1 MSEFAKAVT
10 AGEFELEVI
19 EKSKTVPVLIDFWAE
34 WCAPC
39 KQLMPMLHQ
48 IVESLNGS
56 VHLATIDTD
65 AEQEL
70 AVNYGIRSLPT
81 VLLMQNGEIVEQF
94 MGVQPESEIRK
105 LLEPHLTLD
114 EINAEEVA
122 TSASEDMQKAMELIN
137 QGQILEAIPY
147 LQSDSSFDGKLL
159 LIKIYLEE
167 GEVDK
172 AIESFASLDSDDKQ
186 KPQAKSMKI
195 TLDLIQ
201 LANKHED
208 ESFRTAIQATIS
220 INPLQGIELLL
231 GLLANHKGDK
241 REPIKQSLISAFGL
255 IEDVKLVSQLRRKMA
270 SLIF

>member
-1 MSEFAKAVT
+1 MSEYVNAVT
-10 AGEFELEVI
+10 AGDFEQEVI
-19 EKSKTVPVLIDFWAE
+19 EKSKMAPVLIDFWAD

-39 KQLMPMLHQ
+39 KQLMPLLHQ
-48 IVESLNGS
+48 IVESLNGA

-70 AVNYGIRSLPT
+70 AMNYGIRSLPT
-81 VLLMQNGEIVEQF
+81 VLLMKNGEIVEQF

-114 EINAEEVA
+114 EPNAEEVA

-159 LIKIYLEE
+159 LIKIYLQE

-172 AIESFASLDSDDKQ
+172 AIESFANLDAEEQ
-186 KPQAKSMKI
+186 EKPQAKSIKI

-201 LANKHED
+201 LANKQDD
-208 ESFRTAIQATIS
+208 ELLHSAIQTTVSIS
-220 INPLQGIELLL
+220 PQQGIEQLL
-231 GLLANHKGDK
+231 GLLATRQGQQ
-241 REPIKQSLISAFGL
+241 REIIKQSLISAFGL